1 MKIQPLAAG
10 WTDWSPANAV
20 KQFAEYGSVDANG
33 DPVDT
38 SNRKT
43 TFNGVT
49 NAPTLNETQ
58 AAAFALETVFEGWNP
73 AQYTEQVKTTQAKL
87 NGKTLTWSA
96 VDGATMYAIVKNGSI
111 IDLTDQTSYTIADE
125 AQGAKGLGTA
135 TDDPTAAGDT
145 YAVRAANGRGGFGE
159 AVVADDATGI
169 DNITTDAT
177 GINGTITEVYSM
189 GGARLAAPQKG
200 VNIVKVKAN
209 DGSVKTVKVVIK

>member
-1 MKIQPLAAG
+1 M
-10 WTDWSPANAV
+10 
-20 KQFAEYGSVDANG
+20 
-33 DPVDT
+33 
-38 SNRKT
+38 
-43 TFNGVT
+43 T
-49 NAPTLNETQ
+49 NVPTLNETQ
-58 AAAFALETVFEGWNP
+58 AAAFALETVFAGWDP
-73 AQYTEQVKTTQAKL
+73 AQYTEQVKTTSAKL
-87 NGKTLTWSA
+87 NGNTLTWAA

-111 IDLTDQTSYTIADE
+111 IDLTNQTSYTIADE

-159 AVVADDATGI
+159 AVVANDATGI

-209 DGSVKTVKVVIK
+209 DGSVKTMKVIVK